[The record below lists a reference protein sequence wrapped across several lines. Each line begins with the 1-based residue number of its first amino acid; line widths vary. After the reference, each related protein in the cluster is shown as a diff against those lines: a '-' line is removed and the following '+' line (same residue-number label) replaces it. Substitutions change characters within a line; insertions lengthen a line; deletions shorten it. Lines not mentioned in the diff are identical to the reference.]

1 MPCQMG
7 NRMVMVQLLAKLAQ
21 LCVLSFFKWL
31 TFQAFKFYANRVVI
45 ALASAP
51 VMGLACVPS
60 AVVNADKLPQGAIAS
75 DVKVR

>member
-1 MPCQMG
+1 
-7 NRMVMVQLLAKLAQ
+7 L
-21 LCVLSFFKWL
+21 FKWL